1 MTYLFKLDVFEGP
14 LDLLLYLIR
23 KNEIDIYDIPISL
36 ITEQYMEY
44 VEAMK
49 SLNLD
54 LAGEYLLLAATLL
67 HIKSRMLL
75 PVHEDEEPEEADPR
89 AELVKQL
96 LEYQTF
102 KDAALHLGGMRILDR
117 DVFARTV
124 AADAEFDDAERP
136 IREIGIFELVEV
148 FQRILADAGEDYR
161 IEIDM
166 EKISLSQRIN
176 EIMDELSRKKVLTFE
191 ELLGVA
197 QSRRAII
204 YTFLALLELMKLRLA
219 KAFQT
224 DPYGPIR
231 VYLAVEVGETDE

>member
-1 MTYLFKLDVFEGP
+1 MTYQFKLDVFEGP

-54 LAGEYLLLAATLL
+54 MAGEYLLLAATLL

-75 PVHEDEEPEEADPR
+75 PAHEDDEPEEEDPR
-89 AELVKQL
+89 SELVKQL
-96 LEYQTF
+96 LEYQAF
-102 KDAALHLGGMRILDR
+102 KEAALNLGAMRMLNR
-117 DVFARTV
+117 DVFTR
-124 AADAEFDDAERP
+124 AAVPDEELGDIERP

-161 IEIDM
+161 IEVDM

-197 QSRRAII
+197 RSRKGIV

-224 DPYGPIR
+224 DPNGPIR
-231 VYLAVEVGETDE
+231 VYLAVEEGEIDE

>member
-1 MTYLFKLDVFEGP
+1 MTYQFKLDVFEGP

-54 LAGEYLLLAATLL
+54 MAGEYLLLAATLL

-75 PVHEDEEPEEADPR
+75 PVHEDEEPEEEDPR
-89 AELVKQL
+89 SELVKQL
-96 LEYQTF
+96 LEYQAF
-102 KDAALHLGGMRILDR
+102 KEAALNLGAMRMLNR
-117 DVFARTV
+117 DVFARTAV
-124 AADAEFDDAERP
+124 SDEELGDIERP

-148 FQRILADAGEDYR
+148 FQKILADAGEDYR

-197 QSRRAII
+197 RSRRGIV

-224 DPYGPIR
+224 DPNGPIR
-231 VYLAVEVGETDE
+231 VYLAVEEGEIDE